1 MEITRKS
8 LVSGITR
15 TIDLPIT
22 QEQLDRWLDGENIQR
37 VFTNLTDDEREFLL
51 TGITTDEWDETFPE
65 EDPDEYYE
73 DEPAF

>member
-22 QEQLDRWLDGENIQR
+22 QEQVDRWLGGENIQR

-51 TGITTDEWDETFPE
+51 TGITADEWDETFPE
-65 EDPDEYYE
+65 EDPDEYDE